1 MPGIDPASFMEE
13 KPNMQVQT
21 KLLSEKEIRSVI
33 TMKDVIECVDKT
45 FQGMGN
51 GTVINPT
58 KVNLDLGE
66 ISEFPPYEG
75 FMNAMPAYIGWCDS
89 AGIKWAGGFLGER
102 KKRGWPY
109 ITSMIILIDP
119 KLGDFRA
126 VMDGAFITN
135 SRTGAQT
142 AIALKYLYSKGKS
155 LRLGLYGAGM
165 QGHTQTLAISE
176 LFDISQVTVYDV
188 SQQAAER
195 YAANMKNVVKG
206 KITIAKRPEEAS
218 DADVVVCVTQSKEE
232 FFKYDWFRPGMI
244 LFPMGSYQECSNECI
259 LKADRIIVDHIGQA
273 LHRGAM
279 AKLGTS
285 DKVTEKD
292 IYATIGE
299 IAAGKK
305 SGIGSEG
312 SRTLCVPIGTGAM
325 DVAVATLA
333 WSRATDKGIGG
344 SYSFVEH

>member
-1 MPGIDPASFMEE
+1 
-13 KPNMQVQT
+13 MQVQT
-21 KLLSEKEIRSVI
+21 MLLNQNEIRSLI

-45 FQGMGN
+45 FQGMGD

-66 ISEFPPYEG
+66 ISDFPPYSG

-102 KKRGWPY
+102 KERGWPY
-109 ITSMIILIDP
+109 ITSMIMLVDP

-126 VMDGAFITN
+126 VMDGAYITN

-142 AIALKYLYSKGKS
+142 AISLKYLYGKGNS

-165 QGHTQTLAISE
+165 QGHMQTLAISE
-176 LFDISQVTVYDV
+176 LFDISEVIVYDV
-188 SQQAAER
+188 SQKAAER
-195 YAANMKNVVKG
+195 YAEDMKNVVKG
-206 KITIAKRPEEAS
+206 KITFAKRPEEAS
-218 DADVVVCVTQSKEE
+218 NADVVVCVTQSKKE
-232 FFKYDWFRPGMI
+232 FFQYDWFNPGTI
-244 LFPMGSYQECSNECI
+244 LFPMGSYQECTNECI

-285 DKVTEKD
+285 GQLTEKD

-299 IAAGKK
+299 VAVGKK
-305 SGIGSEG
+305 PGIGAKG

-333 WSRATDKGIGG
+333 WSRAVEKGIGG